1 MALRVTRQF
10 GEALGAGEGSLRVT
24 RQFGE
29 VLGRGEG
36 KLRVTRQYIEVLA
49 LAFQTHEKSLTTNM
63 SITDNAH
70 VPERHERLEDVLS
83 LTERVPATFVEDL
96 LDNLGVTQDAS
107 RTLPYSLESEL
118 DLDDP
123 FVYLLNVGE
132 HTSLHETLSFTQDID
147 FESGLFNVMETIM
160 DMSDSVNEIGPR
172 YQTVWTRIHFHQ
184 YMPSK
189 FARAESTINLVD
201 WTGRDYEEE
210 ASTTMSLS
218 HDMWRS
224 STPTTA
230 MSLVQSLD
238 WGKTKGIP
246 AQYLNL
252 EHAIDLHGDWAR
264 AMMNDLG
271 IGHSLTYYLPD
282 PCDTKAYTP
291 FVGESTVSDSP
302 AAPDTDLPFSQGLP
316 EGERF
321 LLLHPALGEST
332 DVVELRAP
340 NLDNRERQSF
350 TRINRETRGGK
361 LSVFA
366 DPDWPKISTLV
377 LSFSGL
383 TKTEVEEVHNF
394 IQEHLGEEIGI
405 IDWEGHQWAGVITT
419 PNERAAQDGKHGFTL
434 TFEFEGVLV
443 EEMPS
448 GSRMSVVDGF
458 THFFHKARSLSD
470 AISWNHFP
478 QIWRELPRSFEDEL
492 ELTQEVEETVESP

>member
-10 GEALGAGEGSLRVT
+10 GEALGAGDGSLRVT

-49 LAFQTHEKSLTTNM
+49 LASQTHEKSLTTAM

-70 VPERHERLEDVLS
+70 VPERHERIEDTLS

-96 LDNLGVTQDAS
+96 LDDLGITQTTS
-107 RTLPYSLESEL
+107 RTLPYSLTSEL

-123 FVYLLNVGE
+123 FVYLHNVGE
-132 HTSLHETLSFTQDID
+132 HISIHESLTFTQDID
-147 FESGLFNVMETIM
+147 FESGLFNVMETVM
-160 DMSDSVNEIGPR
+160 NMSDSVNEIGPR
-172 YQTVWTRIHFHQ
+172 YKTVWTRIHLYQ

-201 WTGRDYEEE
+201 LTGRDYKAE
-210 ASTTMSLS
+210 ASSTISLS

-224 STPTTA
+224 STPTTD
-230 MSLVQSLD
+230 MTLVQSLD

-252 EHAIDLHGDWAR
+252 EHTIGLHGDWAR
-264 AMMNDLG
+264 AMMNELG

-291 FVGESTVSDSP
+291 FIGESTVSDSP
-302 AAPDTDLPFSQGLP
+302 TAPDADLPFTQGLL
-316 EGERF
+316 EGGRF
-321 LLLHPALGEST
+321 LLLYPALGEST

-340 NLDNRERQSF
+340 NLDNKERQAF

-366 DPDWPKISTLV
+366 DPDWPKINTLV

-383 TKTEVEEVHNF
+383 TKTEVGEIHDF

-448 GSRMSVVDGF
+448 GSHMSVVDGF
-458 THFFHKARSLSD
+458 THFFHKARSLSNE
-470 AISWNHFP
+470 ITWSHFP
-478 QIWRELPRSFEDEL
+478 QLWRELPRSFGDEL
-492 ELTQEVEETVESP
+492 DLSQEAVETVESP